1 MAWELTTWKPFREL
15 DRMRGEMDRLWD
27 TFIEGRP
34 SWRGEEK
41 GEWFPPVD
49 VSETKNDVVVK
60 AELPGIDPKDIDLS
74 LSDGHLLIKGEK
86 KQEKEEKDEDYH
98 FIERSYGSFI
108 RSVHLPKEVKHD
120 KVSASYKDGVLKI
133 VLPKSESAKTKE
145 IKIKVD
151 SG

>member
-34 SWRGEEK
+34 RWRGEER
-41 GEWFPPVD
+41 GERFPSID

-74 LSDGHLLIKGEK
+74 LSDGHLIIKGEK
-86 KQEKEEKDEDYH
+86 RQEKEEKDEDYH
-98 FIERSYGSFI
+98 FIGRSYGSFI

-133 VLPKSESAKTKE
+133 VLPKSESAKMKE

-151 SG
+151 EG